1 MPKQS
6 KYQSYAPRD
15 FDYSHDIKDF
25 GANVRKQR
33 EAKGMSL
40 DELSDLIGSDKA
52 ALSRIENGE
61 RIPRYDTVLRIADAL
76 NTTPAKLEP
85 SRFTDHGL
93 APILPQIYG
102 RLRNLPEEKQQDA
115 VEYINAMLD
124 GLLMRDGIC
133 TL

>member
-6 KYQSYAPRD
+6 KYRSHAPQY
-15 FDYSHDIKDF
+15 FDYVQDIKEF

-33 EAKGMSL
+33 DEKGLSL

-61 RIPRYDTVLRIADAL
+61 RVPRYDTVLRIADAL
-76 NTTPAKLEP
+76 NTTPAELGP
-85 SRFTDHGL
+85 ARFSDHGL
-93 APILPQIYG
+93 SPVLPQIYQ
-102 RLRNLPEEKQQDA
+102 RLWRLPEEKRQDA

-124 GLLMRDGIC
+124 GLLMRAGIGKN
-133 TL
+133 

>member
-6 KYQSYAPRD
+6 NYYLHMPCD
-15 FDYSHDIKDF
+15 FDYSQDVKDF

-33 EAKGMSL
+33 EAEGLSL

-61 RIPRYDTVLRIADAL
+61 RIPKYDTLLKIADAL
-76 NTTPAKLEP
+76 NTTPSELGP
-85 SRFTDHGL
+85 GRFSDDKL
-93 APILPQIYG
+93 APILPHIYG
-102 RLRNLPEEKQQDA
+102 KLQKLPEGKRQDT

-124 GLLMRDGIC
+124 GLLMHNGNGN
-133 TL
+133 L